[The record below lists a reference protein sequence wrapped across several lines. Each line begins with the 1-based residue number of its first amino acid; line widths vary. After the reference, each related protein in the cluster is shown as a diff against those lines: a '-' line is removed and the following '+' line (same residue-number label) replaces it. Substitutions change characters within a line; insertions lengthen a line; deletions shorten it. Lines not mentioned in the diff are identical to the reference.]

1 MTISSQRTVH
11 KYVGDGTQGNWPVLF
26 TFLEPEHVQAIKTSV
41 AGVDAQLVY
50 GTDYL
55 VEMLEGGGGSCVAPL
70 AQDEKMTLFLDVP
83 LTQDTDL
90 RNAGKLSAEVI
101 ERMSDKLT
109 LALQQQREDLERCVQ
124 VPATSSTTP
133 EQLMQDLTQSVEDAL
148 NNKHDVEALKS
159 ETEQF
164 VGTAKSELNVI
175 KSQTQQLKNDSA
187 AQVGLA
193 AAEVVK
199 ARGVVSTA
207 ETLVED
213 AQTVIDGAQG
223 LVTTAIND
231 GMQPVVAKAT
241 QDLTVIKEDTRKFK
255 NDSVAQVA
263 LAAAEVV
270 KAQGVVATAETLVQ
284 DAQTVIDG
292 AQGLVTTA
300 INDGM
305 QPVVAKAT
313 QDLTVIKE
321 DTRKL
326 KNDSAAQVGLAAAEV
341 VKAQGVVST
350 AETLVQD
357 AQTVIDGAQGLVTT
371 AISEG
376 MQPVV
381 AKATQDL
388 TVIKED
394 TRQYKN
400 DSVAQVALAAAEVVK
415 AQGVVSDAATLV
427 SNAQNLI
434 NSAQSLIDQA
444 INNPADPVDEL
455 LSGMVVPFKGTVNG
469 AGHPVNRMTGTA
481 DAKYAVCDGRTYTAP
496 DGFRVVTP
504 DLRDRFIAGA
514 GGSYSQGA
522 KGGANTV
529 TLTVD
534 QMPEHSHSIRAFK
547 DDGTST
553 FNDLMVANRTTTAE
567 RTVSA
572 TGGSKAHEN
581 RPPFYALAYLMKL

>member
-1 MTISSQRTVH
+1 MTISSQRTMH

-41 AGVDAQLVY
+41 AGEDVPLVY
-50 GTDYL
+50 GTDYS
-55 VEMLEGGGGSCVAPL
+55 VSVLEGGGGRCVAPL
-70 AQDEKMTLFLDVP
+70 AKDEKITLFLDVP
-83 LTQDTDL
+83 LTQETDL

-124 VPATSSTTP
+124 VPVTSSTTP
-133 EQLMQDLTQSVEDAL
+133 EQMMKDLTQSVEDAL
-148 NNKHDVEALKS
+148 NNKNDVEALKS

-175 KSQTQQLKNDSA
+175 KSQTLQFKNDSS

-223 LVTTAIND
+223 LVTKAITD
-231 GMQPVVAKAT
+231 GMKPVVAKATQDLAVIKEDTLKLKNESMAQVGLAAAEVVKARGVVSTAETLVEDAQTVINGAQGLVTKAITDGMKPVVAKAT
-241 QDLTVIKEDTRKFK
+241 QDLTVIKEATRQFK
-255 NDSVAQVA
+255 NDS
-263 LAAAEVV
+263 
-270 KAQGVVATAETLVQ
+270 
-284 DAQTVIDG
+284 
-292 AQGLVTTA
+292 
-300 INDGM
+300 
-305 QPVVAKAT
+305 
-313 QDLTVIKE
+313 
-321 DTRKL
+321 
-326 KNDSAAQVGLAAAEV
+326 SAQVGLAAAEV
-341 VKAQGVVST
+341 VKAQGVVS
-350 AETLVQD
+350 D
-357 AQTVIDGAQGLVTT
+357 AV
-371 AISEG
+371 
-376 MQPVV
+376 
-381 AKATQDL
+381 
-388 TVIKED
+388 
-394 TRQYKN
+394 
-400 DSVAQVALAAAEVVK
+400 
-415 AQGVVSDAATLV
+415 TLV

-455 LSGMVVPFKGTVNG
+455 LSGMVVPFKGTVDG
-469 AGHPVNRMTGTA
+469 AGHPVNRMTGSA
-481 DAKYAVCDGRTYTAP
+481 DVKYAICDGRTYTAP

-514 GGSYSQGA
+514 GKSYSQGA

-529 TLTVD
+529 TLTIA
-534 QMPEHSHSIRAFK
+534 QMPQHSHSIRAFK
-547 DDGTST
+547 ADGTST
-553 FNDLMVANRTTTAE
+553 FNDLMVANRTTTAD

>member
-1 MTISSQRTVH
+1 MTISSQRTMH
-11 KYVGDGTQGNWPVLF
+11 KYVGDGTQGDWPVLF

-50 GTDYL
+50 GIDYS
-55 VEMLEGGGGSCVAPL
+55 VEMLEGGGGSCVASL

-90 RNAGKLSAEVI
+90 RNAGKLNADVI

-109 LALQQQREDLERCVQ
+109 LALQQLREDLERCVQ

-133 EQLMQDLTQSVEDAL
+133 EQLMQNLTE
-148 NNKHDVEALKS
+148 
-159 ETEQF
+159 
-164 VGTAKSELNVI
+164 
-175 KSQTQQLKNDSA
+175 
-187 AQVGLA
+187 A
-193 AAEVVK
+193 AAK
-199 ARGVVSTA
+199 AAS
-207 ETLVED
+207 
-213 AQTVIDGAQG
+213 
-223 LVTTAIND
+223 
-231 GMQPVVAKAT
+231 AKNE
-241 QDLTVIKEDTRKFK
+241 LLVIKEETLQFK
-255 NDSVAQVA
+255 NDSV
-263 LAAAEVV
+263 
-270 KAQGVVATAETLVQ
+270 
-284 DAQTVIDG
+284 
-292 AQGLVTTA
+292 
-300 INDGM
+300 
-305 QPVVAKAT
+305 
-313 QDLTVIKE
+313 
-321 DTRKL
+321 
-326 KNDSAAQVGLAAAEV
+326 AQVGLAAAEV
-341 VKAQGVVST
+341 VKAQG
-350 AETLVQD
+350 
-357 AQTVIDGAQGLVTT
+357 G
-371 AISEG
+371 
-376 MQPVV
+376 
-381 AKATQDL
+381 
-388 TVIKED
+388 
-394 TRQYKN
+394 
-400 DSVAQVALAAAEVVK
+400 
-415 AQGVVSDAATLV
+415 VSDAVTLV

>member
-50 GTDYL
+50 GTDYSIDL
-55 VEMLEGGGGSCVAPL
+55 LEGGGGSCVAPL

-133 EQLMQDLTQSVEDAL
+133 KQLMQDLAQSVEDAL
-148 NNKHDVEALKS
+148 NNKNDVEALKS

-175 KSQTQQLKNDSA
+175 KGQTLQLKNDSV

-193 AAEVVK
+193 VAEVVK
-199 ARGVVSTA
+199 ARGVVS
-207 ETLVED
+207 
-213 AQTVIDGAQG
+213 
-223 LVTTAIND
+223 
-231 GMQPVVAKAT
+231 
-241 QDLTVIKEDTRKFK
+241 
-255 NDSVAQVA
+255 
-263 LAAAEVV
+263 
-270 KAQGVVATAETLVQ
+270 TAETLVQ

-321 DTRKL
+321 DTRQF
-326 KNDSAAQVGLAAAEV
+326 KNDSSAQVGLAAAEV
-341 VKAQGVVST
+341 VKAQGVVSD
-350 AETLVQD
+350 AE
-357 AQTVIDGAQGLVTT
+357 
-371 AISEG
+371 
-376 MQPVV
+376 
-381 AKATQDL
+381 
-388 TVIKED
+388 
-394 TRQYKN
+394 
-400 DSVAQVALAAAEVVK
+400 
-415 AQGVVSDAATLV
+415 TLV

-434 NSAQSLIDQA
+434 NSAQSLINQA

-469 AGHPVNRMTGTA
+469 AGHPVNRMTGA
-481 DAKYAVCDGRTYTAP
+481 PDAKYALCDGRTYSAP
-496 DGFRVVTP
+496 DGFSVVTP
-504 DLRDRFIAGA
+504 DLRDKFIAGA

-522 KGGANTV
+522 TGGANTV
-529 TLTVD
+529 TLTVE
-534 QMPEHSHSIRAFK
+534 QMPKHSHSMRAFK
-547 DDGTST
+547 ADGTST
-553 FNDLMVANRTTTAE
+553 FNDLMVANRTTTAV
-567 RTVSA
+567 RTVSEV
-572 TGGSKAHEN
+572 GGSKAHEN